1 MALLENCP
9 TCGNGTSENASICP
23 ACGEPLQ
30 DGWINIV
37 QEDRQHKIDEKKAK
51 YKIWNI
57 LFTDYT
63 TGDKANLF
71 IFYGIIMFLIFG
83 TYFNTW
89 LEDSWFPNFDYS
101 KGVNIYDTGVFNGYD
116 LNVSDKEN
124 LESQYERLLFWEPLD
139 ETPTRNNILF
149 NHREIN
155 AGIAK
160 KIELL
165 AIKLYDDSHI
175 TNYQRFENSNHNLFY
190 YFSKFY
196 IFMGEIFF
204 MTKESITILQLCL
217 FNGIL
222 FLLLPFPLYL
232 KIRFVIELKA
242 EEISNAIKQKV
253 NLIWN
258 KYF

>member
-9 TCGNGTSENASICP
+9 TCGNGTSENASVCP

-30 DGWINIV
+30 DGWVNIV
-37 QEDRQHKIDEKKAK
+37 KNDRERKIDEKKAK

-63 TGDKANLF
+63 TGEKVERFLS
-71 IFYGIIMFLIFG
+71 YGIIMFLIFG
-83 TYFNTW
+83 TFFNTW
-89 LEDSWFPNFDYS
+89 IEGSWFPNFNYRTGVNFYD
-101 KGVNIYDTGVFNGYD
+101 KGVINGYD

-139 ETPTRNNILF
+139 ETPTRTNILF
-149 NHREIN
+149 KHREIN

-160 KIELL
+160 RIDLL
-165 AIKLYDDSHI
+165 AVKLDDESNI

-204 MTKESITILQLCL
+204 ITKESITILQLWL

-232 KIRFVIELKA
+232 KIRFVIGLKA

>member
-9 TCGNGTSENASICP
+9 TCGNGTSENASVCP

-30 DGWINIV
+30 DGWVNIV
-37 QEDRQHKIDEKKAK
+37 KNDRERKIDEKKAK

-57 LFTDYT
+57 LFTNYST
-63 TGDKANLF
+63 REKMGLF
-71 IFYGIIMFLIFG
+71 WVYGIVMFIIFG
-83 TYFNTW
+83 SLFSFW
-89 LEDSWFPNFDYS
+89 IEDTWFPNFNYND
-101 KGVNIYDTGVFNGYD
+101 GVNFYENLPYNGYD
-116 LNVSDKEN
+116 LNVSDKDN
-124 LESQYERLLFWEPLD
+124 LESQHERLLFWEPLD
-139 ETPTRNNILF
+139 ETPIGTNILF
-149 NHREIN
+149 KHREIN

-160 KIELL
+160 RIDFL
-165 AIKLYDDSHI
+165 AVKLDDESNI

-190 YFSKFY
+190 HLSKFY

-204 MTKESITILQLCL
+204 ITKESITILQLWL

-232 KIRFVIELKA
+232 KIRFVIGLKA

>member
-160 KIELL
+160 RIDLL
-165 AIKLYDDSHI
+165 AVKLDDESNI

-232 KIRFVIELKA
+232 KIRFVIGLKA

>member
-1 MALLENCP
+1 MDTRIYRRDVLDLNQDENI
-9 TCGNGTSENASICP
+9 TDFIKYQDHGYYSATEDTVIFHTSVRP
-23 ACGEPLQ
+23 
-30 DGWINIV
+30 DHTY
-37 QEDRQHKIDEKKAK
+37 R
-51 YKIWNI
+51 
-57 LFTDYT
+57 
-63 TGDKANLF
+63 TGVN
-71 IFYGIIMFLIFG
+71 FY
-83 TYFNTW
+83 
-89 LEDSWFPNFDYS
+89 D
-101 KGVNIYDTGVFNGYD
+101 KGVINGYD

-139 ETPTRNNILF
+139 ETPTRTNILF
-149 NHREIN
+149 KHREIN
-155 AGIAK
+155 AEIAK
-160 KIELL
+160 KIDLL
-165 AIKLYDDSHI
+165 TIKLYDDSNI

-204 MTKESITILQLCL
+204 ITKESITILQLWL

-232 KIRFVIELKA
+232 KIRFVIGLKA